1 MRILTNCLLILLVLF
16 AVPAMA
22 YDLLVLQS
30 LREKG
35 YDEAVKGLKRE
46 CRASMR
52 TVVLS
57 DFAEADVTR
66 IIREEHPRLIV
77 AVGDR
82 AVDVADNVRNI
93 PVLYMMALNP
103 KPRPNVTGVSMLLE
117 PAKYVAVFKELNAKR
132 VAVVFDP
139 KRNGAYVKRAQ
150 AAARRSG
157 IDLVTREVR
166 NPKETPAVLESLRG
180 KIDAIWMLPDLTAV
194 TPATTEAYF
203 LFSQS
208 EGVPVVTFADVYLT
222 MGGAVALSIDRF
234 DIGRQVGEMA
244 QSVLDGTSVDELHQ
258 QSPRR
263 VLSKSN
269 DGVLRRLKAIV
280 GSSL

>member
-1 MRILTNCLLILLVLF
+1 MRILRTCIIFLLLLI
-16 AVPAMA
+16 AVPAAA
-22 YDLLVLQS
+22 YDVLVLQS

-35 YDEAVKGLKRE
+35 YDEAVKGVKRE
-46 CRASMR
+46 CRANMR
-52 TVVLS
+52 TIVLS

-66 IIREEHPRLIV
+66 IIREERPRIIV

-82 AVDVADNVRNI
+82 AVDVADSVRHI
-93 PVLYMMALNP
+93 PVLYMMALNA
-103 KPRPNVTGVSMLLE
+103 KPRPNVTGVSMLLD
-117 PAKYVAVFKELNAKR
+117 PAKYMNVFKDLNSRR
-132 VAVVFDP
+132 VAMVYDP
-139 KRNGAYVKRAQ
+139 MRNGPYVKRAQ

-166 NPKETPAVLESLRG
+166 NPKETPAALESLRG
-180 KIDAIWMLPDLTAV
+180 KIDALWMLPDLTAV

-208 EGVPVVTFADVYLT
+208 EKVPVVTFADVYLT

-234 DIGRQVGEMA
+234 DIGRQLGEMA
-244 QSVLDGTSVDELHQ
+244 QSVLDGTPVEDLGQ

-263 VLSKSN
+263 AISKTN
-269 DGVLRRLKAIV
+269 DGVLRRLKAML
-280 GSSL
+280 GMAQ